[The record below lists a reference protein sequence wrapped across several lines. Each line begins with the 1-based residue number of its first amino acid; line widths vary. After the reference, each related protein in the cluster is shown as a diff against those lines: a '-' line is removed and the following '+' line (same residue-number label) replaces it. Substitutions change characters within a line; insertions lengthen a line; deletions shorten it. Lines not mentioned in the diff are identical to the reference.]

1 MARRRRT
8 RLEGA
13 LLGIVLLIG
22 CGAPAAPGAPAPPAA
37 DRAANAPAAPSAPA
51 RPTGRAAYPAPDD
64 PLVPVR
70 AAWCAVTGAQFPLW
84 LAKEAGIL
92 ARHRLDADIRLIA
105 SSGPAL
111 AALQSGE
118 IDFLECSGGA
128 VAPGLMAGSDG
139 LYIANFYTGNFFR
152 LMAAPDIQSVYDLR
166 GRKLAISRPGDYTN
180 RLSEVMLE
188 RHGLVPNQ
196 DVLLVPLGTQ
206 TEQFNGLRGG
216 IVDAITINPPLN
228 LSLQNEGFREIYNL
242 RDMGLAGISVSL
254 YATRETVRSRTRL
267 VERFLAAMTETAAY
281 ARANREHTIQVMSQ
295 YMQLTDR
302 LALEGAYDTYVPAL
316 QIPPYVAIEAL
327 QPVLDE
333 NLKVNPAAQITD
345 AARLIDNRPLQ
356 AVEASGFITAILAEY
371 GQSPN

>member
-64 PLVPVR
+64 PLVAVR

-84 LAKEAGIL
+84 LAKEAGIF

-180 RLSEVMLE
+180 RLAEVMLE

-254 YATRETVRSRTRL
+254 YATREAVRSRTRL

-302 LALEGAYDTYVPAL
+302 LALDGAYDTYVPAL

-345 AARLIDNRPLQ
+345 AAQLIDNRPLQ
-356 AVEASGFITAILAEY
+356 AVEASGFITAVLAEY